1 VEVVVEGEEL
11 ESSGAGHAA
20 ATTEATSAARSF
32 SGAFYPVL
40 LYVPQQMHCERAFVR
55 AISFTL

>member
-1 VEVVVEGEEL
+1 VEGEEL

-40 LYVPQQMHCERAFVR
+40 LYVPQQMHCERGFVR